1 MGTTEDAVRANAYQ
15 GIKKLKERATW
26 TND

>member
-15 GIKKLKERATW
+15 GIRKLKERTTW
-26 TND
+26 TKD